1 MAGHASKLVQDL
13 SNIPEI
19 IGALGL
25 SIAEAQKVFNL
36 DYMTNIERLIGIA
49 KQLQQDPKIPSG
61 KSEAEVKEN
70 IAEFRAYLLDL
81 LKTLAPPRYQ
91 FTETTLSVKLDLA
104 QTMNTAVS
112 GGFGVGYGCL
122 ALNAAMTVGYGYDYR
137 AAAEV
142 KTVIHAESAD
152 KTTFKALLDQAGKF
166 SDKALELPEGAAVD
180 QDIVAKAHT
189 LAEKLTDAS
198 FPQKS
203 GTSDAED
210 TQDE

>member
-1 MAGHASKLVQDL
+1 MAGKASKLVQDL

-25 SIAEAQKVFNL
+25 SIAETQKVFNL

-49 KQLQQDPKIPSG
+49 KQLEQEPVIPAD
-61 KSEAEVKEN
+61 KTDEEKAAIKEN
-70 IAEFRAYLLDL
+70 VTAFRAYLLDL

-104 QTMNTAVS
+104 QTMNAAVS
-112 GGFGVGYGCL
+112 GGFSVGYGCL
-122 ALNAAMTVGYGYDYR
+122 ALNAAMTIGYGYDYR

-142 KTVIHAESAD
+142 KTVLHAESAD
-152 KTTFKALLDQAGKF
+152 KTTFKTLLDQAGKF
-166 SDKALELPEGAAVD
+166 SEKALELPAGATVD
-180 QDIVAKAHT
+180 QDIVDKAHA

-198 FPQKS
+198 FPKKA
-203 GTSDAED
+203 GTN
-210 TQDE
+210 